1 MINNLEEELI
11 KKLISL
17 IGLKLILVINLLYIC
32 KRLSNL
38 KVYSFIILDTFVV
51 ESDKFLKK
59 IDRLIQEK

>member
-38 KVYSFIILDTFVV
+38 KV
-51 ESDKFLKK
+51 
-59 IDRLIQEK
+59 